1 MDNLGED
8 GKTLEIFVDISDFS
22 TGNSQKHV
30 DNGKTVFSDFFDF
43 YERVGFTFPEWS

>member
-22 TGNSQKHV
+22 TGNSQKYV
-30 DNGKTVFSDFFDF
+30 EMEKRFSQIFFDF
-43 YERVGFTFPEWS
+43 CERVGFVRADPL